1 MTKLTLSAMTL
12 SLPLR
17 FGDVMDCV
25 VAVNRLCCAHTV
37 IRIGGMMDW

>member
-1 MTKLTLSAMTL
+1 MTKLALSAMTL
-12 SLPLR
+12 FFPLW
-17 FGDVMDCV
+17 FADMMDCV